1 MNMASNITDEQRKE
15 LEDILSKAE
24 PYTDEELNQQEY
36 DGPIDIDRIKATR
49 AKLILEGKI

>member
-1 MNMASNITDEQRKE
+1 MASNITDEQRKE